1 MILVSELSCLFL
13 TRSRKPEHKKP
24 LAARRNAM
32 QIGVA
37 KGIVSLASGIACK
50 SWGLAVGMVL
60 VTPTDSANGVLSSE
74 EVKL

>member
-1 MILVSELSCLFL
+1 
-13 TRSRKPEHKKP
+13 
-24 LAARRNAM
+24 M

-50 SWGLAVGMVL
+50 SWGLAVGTVL
-60 VTPTDSANGVLSSE
+60 QAPTDSANGVLSSE